1 MHSVIDNG
9 NGVKTHIALQDGA
22 LITGTSQDCTSIVE
36 RVKAMRNEGFHGS
49 SDMRLAASVPF
60 VVVEK
65 YCNDKGI
72 TFQEF
77 SQNHVHKIAFLNDPD
92 YRALRIWEG
101 KV

>member
-22 LITGTSQDCTSIVE
+22 LITGTTQDCSPILDH
-36 RVKAMRNEGFHGS
+36 VKALRNEGYHGTK
-49 SDMRLAASVPF
+49 DMRLAARVPF

-77 SQNHVHKIAFLNDPD
+77 SQNAVHKVAFLNSPD
-92 YRALRIWEG
+92 YSALRVWEG
-101 KV
+101 TV